1 MEYRIIADLMP
12 PENSGELDGL
22 QQHGVS
28 ALVAEWLDRAA
39 TIKGPDGVE
48 ITPFGH
54 DLYVHGA
61 GVVIELL
68 VDAPALAFAE
78 NGAEALLREIMER
91 TELLEDWLLGKC
103 EVTVT
108 DAELAEA
115 VEAFADDA
123 PGRGPGAEPSEI
135 DVEGYRTRLSAD
147 AVRLRA
153 FDAAAF
159 DPAAPAGRAPQ
170 GDAAIAAGAL
180 LESAVVL
187 TDELFVDALT
197 LEQEAQSVED
207 DAEEPTAA
215 DCEVLLALH
224 DLPRHWHD
232 RFDALF
238 AKRFLVASA
247 AVFAR
252 LTEPEWTA
260 PTCTA
265 EALAL
270 HLLVE
275 HAKTALADQ
284 AGFADDAAEAVF
296 AAFDTA
302 AYTDFDH
309 RWIFWSPDAA
319 GISAEPP
326 AIETWFTRRA
336 AGGHPYLSDLPDGT
350 AAG

>member
-12 PENSGELDGL
+12 PEDTGDLDGL
-22 QQHGVS
+22 QQYGVS
-28 ALVAEWLDRAA
+28 ALVSEWLDRAA

-68 VDAPALAFAE
+68 VEAPALAFAE

-91 TELLEDWLLGKC
+91 TELLDDWLLGKC

-123 PGRGPGAEPSEI
+123 PGQGPPSEHPEA
-135 DVEGYRTRLSAD
+135 DVEGCRTRLAAESA
-147 AVRLRA
+147 RLRA
-153 FDAAAF
+153 FDATAF
-159 DPAAPAGRAPQ
+159 DPAAPHGQAPQ

-207 DAEEPTAA
+207 DGEEPTAA

-238 AKRFLVASA
+238 AKRFLMASA

-252 LTEPEWTA
+252 LTETEWTP

-275 HAKTALADQ
+275 HAKNALADQ
-284 AGFADDAAEAVF
+284 AGFADDAAESVF
-296 AAFDTA
+296 AVFDTA

-309 RWIFWSPDAA
+309 RWIFWSPDTA
-319 GISAEPP
+319 GVSAEPP
-326 AIETWFTRRA
+326 AVETWFTRRDP
-336 AGGHPYLSDLPDGT
+336 GGHPYLHDLPE
-350 AAG
+350 AG